1 MAYDSRTI
9 CALAKALG
17 FPEVDDRRIK
27 ALLSEG
33 RRVRWRYDDYQKL
46 YVELIE
52 DCLAQHLTWADC
64 EEASMVYLVRQL
76 EDAIEREITLKDRA
90 RNRAIRLLAS
100 DRFDEAKHRV
110 VCAEEHAAAAAMM
123 RAEIDAIKSRF
134 PNVDWNFLD

>member
-1 MAYDSRTI
+1 MAYDFSTI
-9 CALAKALG
+9 CAIAKVLG
-17 FPEVDDRRIK
+17 FPEVNDGRIK

-33 RRVRWRYDDYQKL
+33 RRVRWRYDDYQRL

-64 EEASMVYLVRQL
+64 EEAAMVFLVCQR
-76 EDAIEREITLKDRA
+76 EDALRREIALKDRA

-100 DRFDEAKHRV
+100 DRFDEAEQQLIRAKEQ
-110 VCAEEHAAAAAMM
+110 AIATAMM
-123 RAEIDAIKSRF
+123 RADIDAIKSRF